1 MQDHQ
6 ESLALLSLRQASLLT
21 DAVSV
26 QVVHVAQTGAES
38 GGSAFPSIQSTLG
51 GQSSLSRCVMLHSDL
66 SVIVWYTHASF
77 CMQGYVQELYQPGLL
92 KC

>member
-66 SVIVWYTHASF
+66 SVILTGTLMLHFVCKAMFRSCTSQDY
-77 CMQGYVQELYQPGLL
+77 
-92 KC
+92 